1 MADSKTS
8 ESPSPRGVAGVLE
21 RLRSSTLFTVV
32 ALIFAVDL
40 VVPDMLPFVDEVVLG
55 AATILLARWRLRRTE
70 PEPAEKPP
78 PKNVTPPAG

>member
-1 MADSKTS
+1 MADTKTPK
-8 ESPSPRGVAGVLE
+8 SPMPKGIAGMFE
-21 RLRSSTLFTVV
+21 RLTSSTLFMVV
-32 ALIFAVDL
+32 AVIFAVDL

-78 PKNVTPPAG
+78 AKDVTPR